1 MDDNERDQLIAKLVG
16 EGKTLSEVQKILQD
30 DYNIQITYMELRL
43 ISSDLEINWQQF
55 DKKKETPEKIIDKD
69 KLDEDSGNDLSFDN
83 NGEGKTVVNVS
94 KLVRPGAVMSGDVKF
109 KSGAKA
115 EWSLDPIGRL
125 SLNPAGA
132 SGSPTEEDLQD
143 FQIELQKSLQGKF

>member
-1 MDDNERDQLIAKLVG
+1 MTK
-16 EGKTLSEVQKILQD
+16 KT
-30 DYNIQITYMELRL
+30 
-43 ISSDLEINWQQF
+43 
-55 DKKKETPEKIIDKD
+55 ETTEKIIDKD
-69 KLDEDSGNDLSFDN
+69 QLGDDSSNDLSFDN

-109 KSGAKA
+109 KSGARA

-125 SLNPAGA
+125 SLNPAGS